1 MNIFLPD
8 HQRFLKSLIKNDVN
22 FLLIGGYAVVLHG
35 YRRTTGDIDLWIN
48 PSNENKIKLLEAL
61 KGENIEEEDL
71 SELGKQD
78 FEDYLVFSLG
88 EEPEKIDFM
97 TQINGVSFN
106 DAYINRLEKFID
118 DMLIPYIN
126 LSDLVLSKMG
136 TGRKKD
142 EADIEELQKIESLKR
157 K

>member
-1 MNIFLPD
+1 M
-8 HQRFLKSLIKNDVN
+8 SLNNSK
-22 FLLIGGYAVVLHG
+22 
-35 YRRTTGDIDLWIN
+35 R
-48 PSNENKIKLLEAL
+48 LLEL
-61 KGENIEEEDL
+61 INK
-71 SELGKQD
+71 
-78 FEDYLVFSLG
+78 
-88 EEPEKIDFM
+88 EPEKIDFM